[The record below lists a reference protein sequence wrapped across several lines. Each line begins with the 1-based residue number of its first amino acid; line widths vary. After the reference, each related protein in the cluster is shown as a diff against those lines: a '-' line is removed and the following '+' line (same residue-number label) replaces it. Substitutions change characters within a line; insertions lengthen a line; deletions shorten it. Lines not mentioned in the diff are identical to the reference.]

1 MINKKA
7 KGRIA
12 ISLAV
17 KPIDI
22 TQRIFLAAP
31 LGYLFSMEMS
41 ALLGRIL
48 STLIDRSEAAVFSAM
63 ISFLVYLLVII
74 WVFIDQKLSRL
85 WVTLSGGGTILYLVN
100 TKFFV

>member
-31 LGYLFSMEMS
+31 LGYLVSMEMS

-74 WVFIDQKLSRL
+74 WVFINQKLSRL
-85 WVTLSGGGTILYLVN
+85 WVTLSGGGIILYLVN

>member
-7 KGRIA
+7 KGRVA

-31 LGYLFSMEMS
+31 LGYLVSMEMS

-85 WVTLSGGGTILYLVN
+85 WVTLSGGGIILYLVN

>member
-1 MINKKA
+1 MISKKA
-7 KGRIA
+7 KGRVA

-17 KPIDI
+17 KPIDL

-31 LGYLFSMEMS
+31 LGYLVSMEMS
-41 ALLGRIL
+41 ALLGHIL
-48 STLIDRSEAAVFSAM
+48 SPLIDRSEAAVFSAM

-74 WVFIDQKLSRL
+74 WVFIDRKLSRL
-85 WVTLSGGGTILYLVN
+85 WATLSGGGIILFLVN